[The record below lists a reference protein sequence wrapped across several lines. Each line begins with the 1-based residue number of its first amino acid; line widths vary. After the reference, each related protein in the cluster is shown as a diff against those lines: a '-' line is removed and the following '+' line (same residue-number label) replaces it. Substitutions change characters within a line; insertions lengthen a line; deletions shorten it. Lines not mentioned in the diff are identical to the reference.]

1 VLFGNEAPQFEQS
14 SKNAFISAP
23 TEESTFRTSED
34 RVHPVLAGTDGR
46 SRDFYGEAAEKYGVN
61 NNKRDGALMAQGV
74 DWKNSY
80 HKPIDAD
87 PLIKSQNL
95 ASKDRKYQNL

>member
-1 VLFGNEAPQFEQS
+1 
-14 SKNAFISAP
+14 
-23 TEESTFRTSED
+23 
-34 RVHPVLAGTDGR
+34 
-46 SRDFYGEAAEKYGVN
+46 
-61 NNKRDGALMAQGV
+61 MAQGV

-95 ASKDRKYQNL
+95 AHKDRKYQNL

>member
-1 VLFGNEAPQFEQS
+1 V
-14 SKNAFISAP
+14 I
-23 TEESTFRTSED
+23 
-34 RVHPVLAGTDGR
+34 AGTDGR

-95 ASKDRKYQNL
+95 ASKDRKYQNLQSSVFGGGYVEDAPIEYDRE